1 MKNRINI
8 LKDDL
13 ISKIAAGEVVERPAS
28 AVKELVENSIDAQ
41 AKRIEIEVHNGGKSL
56 IRVTDNGSG
65 MSFEEAVLSFQ
76 RHATSKIKEIDDLFN
91 IRTLGF
97 RGEALPSIASI
108 SRLELITND
117 GVRGMGC
124 RVQAEG
130 GRIVEEKGFGCPK
143 GTSVIAKDLFFNT
156 PARLKYLKSD
166 TTEASHIID
175 TVSKFILSHPDIS
188 FTLISNGRT
197 VFSSQGRGR
206 LDEAIAEVWG
216 EAVLKDLVPV
226 EEKYVRGYI
235 SKPSALK
242 SNRQYQVYFVNNRL
256 VNNFQLSRALEAA
269 YYSLIPGDKHPLGVL
284 FLEADPEEIDVNVH
298 PAKKEIKFSK
308 PKQVFLEISEAA
320 RQALVGTSPI
330 ELISSPSHAFREEKK
345 WTGQMQ
351 QVWMENTGTAA
362 ASAAPV
368 AAFDQMQP
376 SKTQPSFP
384 CPVFQLDR
392 TYIVCVDQDGLVIVD
407 QHAAH
412 ERILYEKLKKR
423 QPGTNASQCALIP
436 ELIELSAKDFSVFG
450 SVKSLFCEL
459 GFEIEEFGKNSLRVK
474 AVPSEATKADLKQ
487 LIEDIIEEFSL
498 RAKPLSAQETREK
511 LLKLTACR
519 SAVKAGD
526 ELNNTEMS
534 NLISELFC
542 LDNPTTCPHGRP
554 SAARL
559 SNTEIASMFK
569 R

>member
-41 AKRIEIEVHNGGKSL
+41 AKRIEIEIHNGGKSL

-65 MSFEEAVLSFQ
+65 MSFEEALLSLQ

-91 IRTLGF
+91 ILTLGF

-117 GVRGMGC
+117 GLQGMGC
-124 RVQAEG
+124 RVLAEG
-130 GRIVEEKGFGCPK
+130 GSVVEEKSFGCPK

-156 PARLKYLKSD
+156 PARLKFLKSD
-166 TTEASHIID
+166 TTEASHIIEA
-175 TVSKFILSHPDIS
+175 VSKFILSRPDIS

-197 VFSSQGRGR
+197 VFSSQGSGR

-216 EAVLKDLVPV
+216 EAVLKDLVRFD
-226 EEKYVRGYI
+226 EKHVKGYI
-235 SKPSALK
+235 SKPSAVK
-242 SNRQYQVYFVNNRL
+242 SNRQYQVYFVNKRL
-256 VNNFQLSRALEAA
+256 VNNFQLSRALESA

-298 PAKKEIKFSK
+298 PSKKEIKFSK
-308 PKQVFLEISEAA
+308 PKQVFLEVSEAA
-320 RQALVGTSPI
+320 RHALIDTSPI
-330 ELISSPSHAFREEKK
+330 ELISSPSLVKREEKK

-351 QVWMENTGTAA
+351 QVWMENMGTVAA
-362 ASAAPV
+362 AAEPV
-368 AAFDQMQP
+368 AAFDPMQP
-376 SKTQPSFP
+376 SKTQRSLP

-392 TYIVCVDQDGLVIVD
+392 TYIICADQDGLVIVD

-436 ELIELSAKDFSVFG
+436 ELVELSAKDFSVFE
-450 SVKSLFCEL
+450 SVKDLFCGL

-487 LIEDIIEEFSL
+487 LIEDIIVEFSL
-498 RAKPLSAQETREK
+498 RAKPLSAQESREK

-526 ELNNTEMS
+526 ELSHAEMS
-534 NLISELFC
+534 GLINELFC
-542 LDNPTTCPHGRP
+542 LNDPTTCPHGRP
-554 SAARL
+554 SAARIEN
-559 SNTEIASMFK
+559 SAIASLFK